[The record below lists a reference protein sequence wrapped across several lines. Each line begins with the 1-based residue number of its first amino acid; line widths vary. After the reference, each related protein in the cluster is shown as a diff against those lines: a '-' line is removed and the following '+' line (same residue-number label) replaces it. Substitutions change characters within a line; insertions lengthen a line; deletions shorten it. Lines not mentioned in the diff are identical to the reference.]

1 MHYRY
6 HNALHPVLE
15 VGRDEAEWHPVSIRK
30 APKPSLC
37 LLTVAK
43 SSRHLFSR
51 FETIPLLFL
60 QCETTPGIIIVL
72 HEYKR

>member
-1 MHYRY
+1 MVLDSILIAATFLKYR
-6 HNALHPVLE
+6 ARAVLE
-15 VGRDEAEWHPVSIRK
+15 VGRDEAEWHPVSFRK

-37 LLTVAK
+37 LLTIAK

-60 QCETTPGIIIVL
+60 AV
-72 HEYKR
+72 